1 VGCKSLPIREEL
13 TVDHINTVVDL
24 LRWRAQERGP
34 ALAYTWLE
42 DRDDRET
49 HLTYAQLD
57 LKARALAAHLQ
68 ALTRPGARALLV
80 YSNGLDYLTAFFGCL
95 YAGVIAVPVY
105 PPRLNR
111 SLDRLEAVVKDAGA
125 VLALT
130 TAAVLGQIEGRRGDT
145 TFLQSLSW
153 LATDSIEEEEAGA
166 WKTPELTSSNLA
178 FLQYTSGSTGTPKGV
193 MISHGNLL
201 ANQRMIQESFGHN
214 TPFNAVGWLPLYH
227 DMGLIG
233 NALQPLYV
241 GGKLVQM
248 SPVSFLQKPRRWLE
262 AISRYRATTS
272 GAPNFAYDLCVRRIS
287 PEVIGALDLSCWRVA
302 YVGAEPIRAAT
313 LERFAE
319 TFGPCGF
326 RRTAFLCCYGMA
338 EATLLV
344 TGSQP
349 SRTLAV
355 EPEVLKVSRAL
366 PASCQTTAV
375 QFLVGSGRA
384 AKGTQIVIADPKTRK
399 RLPPGRIGEIWIG
412 GAQVALGYW
421 GKKETTRETFH
432 GRLADTG
439 EGPLLRSGDLG
450 FLHQGELFVT
460 GRIKDLIIVDGRNHY
475 PQDIEWTVE
484 CSHSALRPNGGAAFA
499 VEHSGAERLVVVQEV
514 ERQALKSSHQEI
526 VAAIRRAVAEEHDVA
541 VFDIQL
547 LRPGGVPKTS
557 SGKTQRSLCRQLYL
571 SGSLDLASADQS
583 REAECKI
590 VSGCKA

>member
-1 VGCKSLPIREEL
+1 VE
-13 TVDHINTVVDL
+13 HINTVVDL

-34 ALAYTWLE
+34 ALAYTWLD
-42 DRDDRET
+42 DREERET

-57 LKARALAAHLQ
+57 ARARALAAHLQ
-68 ALTRPGARALLV
+68 ARTRPGDRVLLV
-80 YSNGLDYLTAFFGCL
+80 YPNGLDYLTAFFSCL

-111 SLDRLEAVVKDAGA
+111 SLDRLEAVVQDAGA
-125 VLALT
+125 ALALT
-130 TAAVLGQIEGRRGDT
+130 TAAVLGQIEGRRNDT
-145 TFLQSLSW
+145 PFLQSLSW
-153 LATDSIEEEEAGA
+153 CATDAIDEAEASA
-166 WKTPELTSSNLA
+166 WKTPVLTNSSLA

-201 ANQRMIQESFGHN
+201 ANERMIQKSFGHDESC
-214 TPFNAVGWLPLYH
+214 TVVGWLPLYH

-241 GGKLVQM
+241 GGRLVQM

-272 GAPNFAYDLCVRRIS
+272 GAPNFAYDLCVRRVT
-287 PEVIGALDLSCWRVA
+287 PEMIKALDLSCWRVA

-326 RRTAFLCCYGMA
+326 RRSAFLCCYGMA
-338 EATLLV
+338 EATLFV

-349 SRTLAV
+349 PQTLAV

-366 PASCQTTAV
+366 AASDQTSGTQV
-375 QFLVGSGRA
+375 LVASGRA
-384 AKGTQIVIADPKTRK
+384 ARNTQIVIADPQTRK
-399 RLPPGRIGEIWIG
+399 RLPPGRVGEIWIG
-412 GAQVALGYW
+412 GPQVAQGYW

-439 EGPLLRSGDLG
+439 EGPFLRSGDLG

-484 CSHSALRPNGGAAFA
+484 RSHSALRPNGGAAFA

-526 VAAIRRAVAEEHDVA
+526 VAAIRRAVAEEHDVT
-541 VFDIQL
+541 VFDLQL

-557 SGKTQRSLCRQLYL
+557 SGKTQRFLCRQLYL
-571 SGSLDLASADQS
+571 SGNLDLAGAGQS
-583 REAECKI
+583 KEPECMFL
-590 VSGCKA
+590 SGCKA